1 MNPYESPQYCEVRS
15 NQHWKLVANLLLTLS
30 TGSNLILILMGFTF
44 TDPVKYSRDAGFPA
58 IAVLN
63 LLVWMLAA
71 FVQYTLVDKSEQNE
85 S

>member
-1 MNPYESPQYCEVRS
+1 MNPYESPQCCEVKS
-15 NQHWKLVANLLLTLS
+15 NQHWKLLANLLLTLS
-30 TGSNLILILMGFTF
+30 TGSNLILTGSTL

-63 LLVWMLAA
+63 LLIWMLAA